1 MFRYKSNKQAFIIAA
16 LVILLCFVSLTGA
29 TLALFTNDP
38 NDGTIG
44 VITTAGD
51 LKVDIIDALTNE
63 SLVGHVLRFQP
74 ETEDESEFLFE
85 PGARVY
91 TQGFRVKNTGDI
103 PVNFRMYVSRDSQLD
118 ADEFYTAFEVWIT
131 TDTTGLVEAVKLTD
145 FDGRLEVGESSEAT
159 YYLFIK
165 MKESIGNRFQDKEYM
180 GIGVTVYA
188 VQGNVNVRE

>member
-145 FDGRLEVGESSEAT
+145 FDGRLEVGESSEST

>member
-145 FDGRLEVGESSEAT
+145 FNGRLEVGESSEST

>member
-118 ADEFYTAFEVWIT
+118 ADEFYTAFEVWII